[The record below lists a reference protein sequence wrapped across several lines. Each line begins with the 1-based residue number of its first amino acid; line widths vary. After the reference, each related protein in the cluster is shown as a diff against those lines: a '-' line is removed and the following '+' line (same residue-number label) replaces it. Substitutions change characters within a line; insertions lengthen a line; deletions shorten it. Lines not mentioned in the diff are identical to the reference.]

1 MDNLLRNKK
10 RPVEIIWHG
19 HACFEVKSEGKSV
32 VFDPYLEVPGFA
44 TLDLEADLV
53 LVSHEHDDHNARE
66 RVKLSGRPIDIAV
79 KVIDTCHDDQGGK
92 LRGPNKIHIVDI
104 DGVRVAHFGDLG
116 RDLSSEELEQ
126 LKGLDVALI
135 PVGGFFTID
144 ADQAAAIVR
153 AIKPDVTVPMHY
165 FDGVSGWNKTAGV
178 EPFLKQFSNV
188 VTHDQNRFAVG
199 AFHDCVL
206 VLKKDLKHNSNSM

>member
-1 MDNLLRNKK
+1 MDNQLCKEK
-10 RPVEIIWHG
+10 RTVEVIWHG
-19 HACFEVKSEGKSV
+19 HACFELKSEDKSV
-32 VFDPYLEVPGFA
+32 VFDPYLEVPGYA

-66 RVKLSGRPIDIAV
+66 RVKLSGRPIDV
-79 KVIDTCHDDQGGK
+79 TLNVLDTCHDDKGGK
-92 LRGPNKIHIVDI
+92 LRGPNKIHIIDF

-116 RDLSSEELEQ
+116 RDLSPEELEQ
-126 LKGLDVALI
+126 LTGLDVALI

-144 ADQAAAIVR
+144 ARQAATIIR

-165 FDGVSGWNKTAGV
+165 FDGVSGWNKTSGV
-178 EPFLKQFSNV
+178 EPFLEQFTCVISHEKNSF
-188 VTHDQNRFAVG
+188 TVG

-206 VLKKDLKHNSNSM
+206 VLKKP

>member
-1 MDNLLRNKK
+1 MDNTLRGEK
-10 RPVEIIWHG
+10 RTVEVVWHG
-19 HACFEVKSEGKSV
+19 HACFEVKSAEKSV

-66 RVKLSGRPIDIAV
+66 RVKLSGRPIDVAV
-79 KVIDTCHDDQGGK
+79 KVIDTCHDDKGGK
-92 LRGPNKIHIVDI
+92 LRGPNKIHVI
-104 DGVRVAHFGDLG
+104 DFDGIRVAHFGDLG
-116 RDLSSEELEQ
+116 RDLSQDELEQ

-144 ADQAAAIVR
+144 ALQAAAIIR

-165 FDGVSGWNKTAGV
+165 YDGVSGWDKTAGV
-178 EPFLKQFSNV
+178 EPFLEQFAC
-188 VTHDQNRFAVG
+188 VTRHDKNSFTVG
-199 AFHDCVL
+199 TFSDCVL
-206 VLKKDLKHNSNSM
+206 VLKKALEHTAN